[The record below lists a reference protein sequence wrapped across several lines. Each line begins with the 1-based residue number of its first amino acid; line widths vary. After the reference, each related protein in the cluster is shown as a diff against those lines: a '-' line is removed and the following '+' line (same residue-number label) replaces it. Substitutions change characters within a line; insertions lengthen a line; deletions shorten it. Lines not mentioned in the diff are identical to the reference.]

1 MNTSSQNRLIGEEA
15 REFVDRDYDAI
26 PTDSLP
32 IWERPKALRV
42 LGKEC
47 DSFVRLGAGLTA
59 WIVGA
64 AGGAALAA
72 VVWSGAP
79 IWVRGIALIVAIPL
93 LLGGALL
100 GRMVWQEGR
109 RVVDAFCWWTLLPER
124 MPAGGSGVEDW
135 RAAPVRDAVEARV
148 FIFQGWRPLR
158 IVLCAMSFLAPF
170 VFLRAMQPGSRFHST
185 WQQSQEA
192 SITVFVLILA
202 VVGISAGV
210 VTFGGQHRANR
221 AHSERDPIQ
230 RRLLRR
236 DR

>member
-1 MNTSSQNRLIGEEA
+1 MNTSSQNHLIGEKA

-26 PTDSLP
+26 APEDLP
-32 IWERPKALRV
+32 LWERPKALKV
-42 LGKEC
+42 LGREC

-72 VVWSGAP
+72 VVWSGAS

-109 RVVDAFCWWTLLPER
+109 RVVDAFCWWTLLPQR

-135 RAAPVRDAVEARV
+135 
-148 FIFQGWRPLR
+148 
-158 IVLCAMSFLAPF
+158 
-170 VFLRAMQPGSRFHST
+170 
-185 WQQSQEA
+185 
-192 SITVFVLILA
+192 
-202 VVGISAGV
+202 
-210 VTFGGQHRANR
+210 
-221 AHSERDPIQ
+221 
-230 RRLLRR
+230 
-236 DR
+236 